1 MAFISLI
8 IANLHSL
15 VDARIFRMVVT
26 SILGLC
32 TVESSAT
39 RVERAF
45 DLRSSS
51 SASFLFKSTWKQVK
65 TIEALVFT
73 YYTIILFNFFLT
85 RIQIYLIHHQRHHHD
100 VHWLITSPSDILMEM
115 KSLLIHAILIANMIS
130 MININFIAN
139 ISRMNLNDQSNPN
152 CQYNLND
159 EGNHNL
165 KREGNHNCQPY
176 LDLTWESWAA
186 EPSPD
191 SPGFRRPVTYLQYFA

>member
-1 MAFISLI
+1 
-8 IANLHSL
+8 
-15 VDARIFRMVVT
+15 
-26 SILGLC
+26 
-32 TVESSAT
+32 
-39 RVERAF
+39 
-45 DLRSSS
+45 
-51 SASFLFKSTWKQVK
+51 
-65 TIEALVFT
+65 
-73 YYTIILFNFFLT
+73 
-85 RIQIYLIHHQRHHHD
+85 
-100 VHWLITSPSDILMEM
+100 MEM
-115 KSLLIHAILIANMIS
+115 KSLLIHIILFANMIS

-176 LDLTWESWAA
+176 LELTWESWAA

>member
-1 MAFISLI
+1 MMALISLI
-8 IANLHSL
+8 IANLLSL

-73 YYTIILFNFFLT
+73 YYTIILFNFFSQGFKFIWFT
-85 RIQIYLIHHQRHHHD
+85 INVTIMMFNNITIGYFDGDEKFIDPYNPVCQHD
-100 VHWLITSPSDILMEM
+100 
-115 KSLLIHAILIANMIS
+115 
-130 MININFIAN
+130 
-139 ISRMNLNDQSNPN
+139 LNDQYKLH
-152 CQYNLND
+152 CQHITY
-159 EGNHNL
+159 
-165 KREGNHNCQPY
+165 
-176 LDLTWESWAA
+176 
-186 EPSPD
+186 EPKWSK
-191 SPGFRRPVTYLQYFA
+191 